1 MLTLVG
7 SYRQFQS
14 FASLDSAISQFLPN
28 SEPVCG
34 HSKLLLLLQ
43 CLCASFERS
52 GLGTFLCAVNCIA
65 KCRQKELG
73 SEGNPPMCVGRMY
86 VSSGSLF
93 LSISSPII
101 FKWVV
106 AQIQYLGG
114 CVRRHELP
122 CPPKLTQQ
130 IFRCFF
136 LGPSVPHTILQT
148 SGPP

>member
-106 AQIQYLGG
+106 AQIQYLVVDACGG
-114 CVRRHELP
+114 TNYLAR
-122 CPPKLTQQ
+122 QN
-130 IFRCFF
+130 
-136 LGPSVPHTILQT
+136 
-148 SGPP
+148 

>member
-93 LSISSPII
+93 LSISDHII
-101 FKWVV
+101 CNSMVYMV
-106 AQIQYLGG
+106 
-114 CVRRHELP
+114 
-122 CPPKLTQQ
+122 
-130 IFRCFF
+130 
-136 LGPSVPHTILQT
+136 
-148 SGPP
+148 